1 MKLSIIFPMYNES
14 ENVSELFSR
23 IYKTVNNLKFTIEIL
38 AINNGSYDDTLIE
51 LKKIMKFSKYK
62 NWEIN
67 TISFSRNFGYDNA
80 LLSGLEH
87 SSGNYVFIMDGDL
100 QDPPEEIPRFLNKIQ
115 EGYEIVYG
123 LRRKRTETF
132 IIKFF
137 IKIFYYLWNKLT
149 KENFPKD
156 AGNFCVMSK
165 KVVNEINKINETNK
179 YFRGIRAWVGF
190 RSTGL
195 EYQRVDRSFG
205 TSKFS
210 FMTYLFYG
218 VEGITAFSTTPLRLL
233 TIFGIIGLLISI
245 ISGSVIFTVKVLS
258 IYFPAT
264 VAYNIATGWTTL
276 SLLIL
281 LSISINFLGL
291 GILGEYI
298 GKIYDETKM
307 RPKYIIDKIEKNF

>member
-1 MKLSIIFPMYNES
+1 MKISIIFPMYNES

-23 IYKTVNNLKFTIEIL
+23 IYKTVRNIKSSIEIL
-38 AINNGSYDDTLIE
+38 AINNGSNDNTLIE
-51 LKKIMKFSKYK
+51 LKKIMNSQKYK

-80 LLSGLEH
+80 LLSGLDH
-87 SSGNYVFIMDGDL
+87 SSGDYIFIMDGDL

-123 LRRKRTETF
+123 LRKKRTETF

-137 IKIFYYLWNKLT
+137 IKVFYYLWNKLT
-149 KENFPKD
+149 KDSFPKD

-165 KVVNEINKINETNK
+165 KVVHEINKINETNK

-210 FMTYLFYG
+210 FTTYLFYG
-218 VEGITAFSTTPLRLL
+218 LEGITAFSTTPLRLL
-233 TIFGIIGLLISI
+233 TISGIIGLLFALIL
-245 ISGSVIFTVKVLS
+245 GSVIFTIKVLS
-258 IYFPAT
+258 IYFPT
-264 VAYNIATGWTTL
+264 LIAYNIATGWTTL

-281 LSISINFLGL
+281 ISISINFLGL
-291 GILGEYI
+291 GILGEYV
-298 GKIYDETKM
+298 GRIYDETKM
-307 RPKYIIDKIEKNF
+307 RPKYIIDKIDKNF